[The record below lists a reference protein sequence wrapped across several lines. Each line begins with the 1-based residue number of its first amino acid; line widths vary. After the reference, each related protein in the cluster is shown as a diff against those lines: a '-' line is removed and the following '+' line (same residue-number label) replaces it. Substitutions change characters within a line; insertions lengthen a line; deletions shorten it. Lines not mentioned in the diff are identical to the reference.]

1 MVWLRHE
8 LKRFERFHFS
18 NGSVLTKEA
27 FGGHSTIEYDA
38 RSAQNISVSAYHDL
52 AWLHLRQCGCNVITA
67 V

>member
-1 MVWLRHE
+1 MWLRHE

-27 FGGHSTIEYDA
+27 YGGDSTIEYDA
-38 RSAQNISVSAYHDL
+38 RTDQNISVLAHHDL
-52 AWLHLRQCGCNVITA
+52 AWLHFRQCGCNVTTA